1 MAWDGYQWGFV
12 LFFYFCWFNAGNA
25 GTKCNKQLVTNKHK
39 SNYWLERQ
47 NGRHFRCK
55 ATPTLDRIFKN
66 ALPITK
72 ARQGSHYSLYKF
84 IEKYPWNAVAK
95 HTRQRVISPPLKQT
109 PLKLRLG
116 PDKVVHA
123 VGNTILSLSKRE
135 RSLTSCQQCQC
146 GSNSGMGRAS
156 RLTG

>member
-1 MAWDGYQWGFV
+1 MDTSGGFFCFV
-12 LFFYFCWFNAGNA
+12 FFTPADSMQGNA
-25 GTKCNKQLVTNKHK
+25 GTKCHKQLVSNKHK

-47 NGRHFRCK
+47 NGRHFRCN

-95 HTRQRVISPPLKQT
+95 HTRQRVISQAPHPLK
-109 PLKLRLG
+109 
-116 PDKVVHA
+116 
-123 VGNTILSLSKRE
+123 
-135 RSLTSCQQCQC
+135 
-146 GSNSGMGRAS
+146 
-156 RLTG
+156 